1 VAVKV
6 NHRNVHDFRLQFYK
20 LNVPATS
27 ALLRERLDADFIKRH
42 GTRVLT
48 KDLVLKRT
56 ADYVEAD
63 TTLRVK
69 MPAEGVYL
77 ITASH
82 GSGVQDR
89 SSLVYVSK

>member
-1 VAVKV
+1 
-6 NHRNVHDFRLQFYK
+6 
-20 LNVPATS
+20 
-27 ALLRERLDADFIKRH
+27 
-42 GTRVLT
+42 
-48 KDLVLKRT
+48 VLKRT

-63 TTLRVK
+63 TTLQVK

-89 SSLVYVSK
+89 SSLVYVSKLKTLSRRLPGKDCEVVVVDAQSGHP